1 MGSRCVNSAS
11 YSFILLPVYLKLDQ
25 LLASVKA
32 VTFKILLRGVF
43 PGVEWAEHA
52 TLPDPHP
59 IRLHSHPCSSDKEQ
73 QWEGSQAPCL
83 HRTVWPAL
91 SPSWDRQ
98 VLHHRAIIALS
109 APTQWRAYFSL
120 LSTIYGIILNC
131 TRFFKTHF
139 SHSQDP
145 IQELWL

>member
-43 PGVEWAEHA
+43 PGVEWAAHA
-52 TLPDPHP
+52 TFPDPHP
-59 IRLHSHPCSSDKEQ
+59 IRLRSHPRSSDKKQ
-73 QWEGSQAPCL
+73 QWEGPQAPCL
-83 HRTVWPAL
+83 HRTAWPAL
-91 SPSWDRQ
+91 SPSRGRQ
-98 VLHHRAIIALS
+98 VLHHRAITALS
-109 APTQWRAYFSL
+109 APSQRRAYFSL
-120 LSTIYGIILNC
+120 LNTMYGIILNC
-131 TRFFKTHF
+131 TRYFKIHF